1 MDLIELLIE
10 ACNSEKKNVDS
21 GMVAAQSLEALLAGY
36 ETTSNA
42 LAFISYVLALNP
54 EVQDKLADEI
64 HNHLAENPVSRLI
77 RVPTHACTHARAR
90 THTHTHTHAHTHTH
104 TILHPICSLYSGSV
118 TV

>member
-10 ACNSEKKNVDS
+10 ACSSEKKNVDS

-54 EVQDKLADEI
+54 EVQ
-64 HNHLAENPVSRLI
+64 ENWLMKS
-77 RVPTHACTHARAR
+77 
-90 THTHTHTHAHTHTH
+90 
-104 TILHPICSLYSGSV
+104 TIILLKSCE
-118 TV
+118 